1 MPRFDPFPRPD
12 EIDPYVFTKLFLLSA
27 PTQVPKIQAAKSGGV
42 SGHLVD
48 RGLMV
53 LDKKGKM
60 VTGRKHPRM
69 WLARVEQVGLNI
81 LQLFFLACNQLTE
94 DSLVLTYPGMED
106 LFVSLGKGN
115 SVAAEVWGENCDGID
130 LGDAASRSDP
140 KMSFAAALSQ
150 SCSILLMVL

>member
-1 MPRFDPFPRPD
+1 M
-12 EIDPYVFTKLFLLSA
+12 
-27 PTQVPKIQAAKSGGV
+27 PTQVPNIQAAKSGGV

-81 LQLFFLACNQLTE
+81 LQLYFLAFNQVTE

-140 KMSFAAALSQ
+140 KKSFAAALSQ
-150 SCSILLMVL
+150 FQSC

>member
-1 MPRFDPFPRPD
+1 MIRVHISKFFLY
-12 EIDPYVFTKLFLLSA
+12 IFTNTFLLSA

-69 WLARVEQVGLNI
+69 WLARVEQVAFS
-81 LQLFFLACNQLTE
+81 LQPEILTE
-94 DSLVLTYPGMED
+94 TGAIHQLLPP
-106 LFVSLGKGN
+106 
-115 SVAAEVWGENCDGID
+115 
-130 LGDAASRSDP
+130 ASDW
-140 KMSFAAALSQ
+140 SFSTI
-150 SCSILLMVL
+150 SNY